1 MTTAWPL
8 GNAQSFT
15 ADTDEPSADDGT
27 GAWWDLP
34 LHERVYAGMP
44 LSHEAS
50 IGAALSEVG
59 ADFWALQAYERMY
72 FHCALAG
79 QEACGEISLPPEHPL
94 ISLAGA
100 TRLPYQEHGADDFDR
115 PPGEQ
120 WFELLPGV
128 RLFAGSGRAVRFQL
142 SSTDGVHAALL
153 HLSRGRYRGELP
165 ARLRTKHFAME
176 LLPLYY
182 GVESIDAI
190 PSSEVVASA
199 REIMM
204 RVHVEESLA
213 GAPIQSLSET
223 AAPPRRRRMG
233 A

>member
-1 MTTAWPL
+1 
-8 GNAQSFT
+8 
-15 ADTDEPSADDGT
+15 
-27 GAWWDLP
+27 
-34 LHERVYAGMP
+34 
-44 LSHEAS
+44 
-50 IGAALSEVG
+50 
-59 ADFWALQAYERMY
+59 MY

-79 QEACGEISLPPEHPL
+79 QEACGEISLPSEHPL
-94 ISLAGA
+94 IVLAGA

-120 WFELLPGV
+120 WFELLPDI
-128 RLFAGSGRAVRFQL
+128 RLFAGSGRPVRFQL
-142 SSTDGVHAALL
+142 SSTEGVHAALL
-153 HLSRGRYRGELP
+153 HLSCGRYLDELP

-190 PSSEVVASA
+190 PSSEVVACA

-204 RVHVEESLA
+204 RVHVDESLA
-213 GAPIQSLSET
+213 GAPFQSLSET